1 MIAQHIFTSP
11 SPLLKLF
18 YCAPFF
24 IHFWQSCITPA
35 VQCHIKWPCYY
46 HQCSGEEKWP
56 TLLLLRK
63 HCYSKASNKH
73 GLSFSW
79 GSNGNNKPGDDI
91 DYNRQ
96 PFELRLASIC
106 FSAFLIFQYLFKTSG
121 FFLWILWLFFHIGT
135 HEKWMV
141 LTLLCAPHSGGI
153 AAHTSC
159 FCFFEKVLLSSSSRQ
174 NWIGCTTIWNKNC
187 CCCLLLFKIV
197 RALWPISSPF
207 IFRARI
213 NTESLPI
220 QPKNQREAASHQ
232 TNYQQK

>member
-63 HCYSKASNKH
+63 HWYSKASNKH

-121 FFLWILWLFFHIGT
+121 FFMNFMTLFSHRDTWKMNGSHTFMCTPFRWHCRTQQLFLFLWKG
-135 HEKWMV
+135 V
-141 LTLLCAPHSGGI
+141 
-153 AAHTSC
+153 
-159 FCFFEKVLLSSSSRQ
+159 
-174 NWIGCTTIWNKNC
+174 TISP
-187 CCCLLLFKIV
+187 LLLVKI
-197 RALWPISSPF
+197 
-207 IFRARI
+207 
-213 NTESLPI
+213 ESVVLQFEIKTAAAAI
-220 QPKNQREAASHQ
+220 QNRESAMA
-232 TNYQQK
+232 N